1 MIRTN
6 YAAFFFSSSSHRLTR
21 LVAQQV
27 SAILEAFSLGCGNLS
42 LLADRH
48 GHQLVCLML
57 ACLMLA
63 CLMLTE
69 PLPRHRLHHLLPP
82 DKALGDQI
90 FAQTFP

>member
-1 MIRTN
+1 MTRTN

-48 GHQLVCLML
+48 GHQLVCP
-57 ACLMLA
+57 MLA